1 MRGLLLLLGV
11 FSLWTASTQ
20 EDSVL
25 RLTKGTFHSAL
36 SKHQQL
42 LVLFHV
48 PRTEEDLRVIQVFE
62 GTVTQLQGSEVKLA
76 IVDVT
81 EEKELVK
88 ELNATEPPNIRLYLS
103 GDKHNPV
110 PCPVPQTPV
119 SLLTWLKRRA
129 GSPADLVFEL
139 DQSEASDELQVVGL
153 FKDLNSEFVQLFH
166 SAAIDLPD
174 IVFSLTQNDD
184 IITKYGVTPDVVLL
198 LRQSKLVQALQ
209 VDPETSKEDLVFFI
223 TVYEMDPVTEYSGQ
237 TATRIL
243 SSPVLNHVLL
253 FANKSAADFE
263 ELYSAFNS
271 AAEDFRMEIVFV
283 LVNTDDPRNGR
294 LMEYFRVRPL
304 DAPHVR
310 LVNLTDH
317 VTYHLPTDTLDATTI
332 KTFCR
337 SYLDGEAKPKLQ
349 SQPAPDGWE
358 QQPVKELVGA
368 TLEKVAFHPNK
379 TVFVLFYLPYGK
391 ESSSLFPLWEELAMT
406 FEDQEDV
413 VIARID
419 ASANDIDLMM
429 QQSYPWLCLFPA
441 LYSERVVLYSG
452 KKELKDLVQFIHQ
465 EMDGAKVYR
474 QKVTLI
480 PHGAVSPSGEEALLN
495 LFQEDE
501 ERRRY
506 MEALR
511 AEEDRLENETRDE
524 L

>member
-1 MRGLLLLLGV
+1 MRGLLLLLLLGL
-11 FSLWTASTQ
+11 FSLWTASAL

-25 RLTKGTFHSAL
+25 RLRKGTFHSAL
-36 SKHQQL
+36 TQHRQL
-42 LVLFHV
+42 LVLFHA
-48 PRTEEDLRVIQVFE
+48 PRSAEDFRVMQVFE
-62 GTVTQLQGSEVKLA
+62 STVAQLQGSEVKLA
-76 IVDVT
+76 TVDVT
-81 EEKELVK
+81 EEKELAK
-88 ELNATEPPNIRLYLS
+88 ELNATRPPSIRLYLS
-103 GDKHNPV
+103 GDKHKPI
-110 PCPVPQTPV
+110 PCPVPQTPA
-119 SLLTWLKRRA
+119 SILTWLKRRA
-129 GSPADLVFEL
+129 GSPADLISER
-139 DQSEASDELQVVGL
+139 DQSEASDELQVLGF
-153 FKDLNSEFVQLFH
+153 FKDLSSDYVQLFY

-174 IVFSLTQNDD
+174 IVFALTQDDD
-184 IITKYGVTPDVVLL
+184 IINKYGVTPGVVLL

-209 VDPETSKEDLVFFI
+209 MDPDTSKEDLIVFI
-223 TVYEMDPVTEYSGQ
+223 NVYEMDPVTEYSGQ

-243 SSPVLNHVLL
+243 SSPVLNHILL
-253 FANKSAADFE
+253 FANKSVAGFE

-283 LVNTDDPRNGR
+283 LVNIDEPRNGR
-294 LMEYFRVRPL
+294 LMEYFRVRPF

-317 VTYHLPTDTLDATTI
+317 MTYHLPTDTLDVATI

-349 SQPAPDGWE
+349 SQPIPDGWE
-358 QQPVKELVGA
+358 QQPVKELVGS
-368 TLEKVAFHPNK
+368 TLEKVAFQPNK

-391 ESSSLFPLWEELAMT
+391 ESGSLFPLWEELAAT
-406 FEDQEDV
+406 FKDQEDV

-419 ASANDIDLMM
+419 ASANEVDLTM

-452 KKELKDLVQFIHQ
+452 KKELKDLVQFIHR

-474 QKVTLI
+474 QK
-480 PHGAVSPSGEEALLN
+480 
-495 LFQEDE
+495 EDE

-506 MEALR
+506 MEELR
-511 AEEDRLENETRDE
+511 AEEARHESKTRDE